1 VELLSLDTTASE
13 SIGEIGVTST
23 PTSPGLANLICHIR
37 NPQNMLNYMILS
49 AWLKFMGIAQHIP
62 TVSIG

>member
-1 VELLSLDTTASE
+1 MELLSSDILASDITGEVGATT
-13 SIGEIGVTST
+13 T
-23 PTSPGLANLICHIR
+23 PSPGLANLICHLR

-62 TVSIG
+62 SVSIG

>member
-1 VELLSLDTTASE
+1 VELLSRSSTDMDIASE
-13 SIGEIGVTST
+13 VGALST
-23 PTSPGLANLICHIR
+23 PSPGLAQALAHIR

-49 AWLKFMGIAQHIP
+49 AWLKFMGVAQHIP

>member
-1 VELLSLDTTASE
+1 MELLSTLDSDIE
-13 SIGEIGVTST
+13 KIGEVGVST
-23 PTSPGLANLICHIR
+23 PTSGPSLANLIVHIR

-62 TVSIG
+62 SVSIG